1 MASARERPPV
11 AVHRRWHRSELRAA
25 VAIPFVV
32 ALCFIAACWV
42 LGRPLAIWSVGVAL
56 SAAALISID
65 WSTAVWRERQ
75 RQRREADTWLSTST
89 GSGVPSRYAA
99 RAEKLCSAGERRAL
113 AKGLRNHIAA
123 AQSTRLYGSFI
134 VNNRVGIRENV
145 DLLRGLAAKL
155 DDLDQPI
162 TPAGVL
168 LIRHLLADATSP
180 LHSRRRN
187 PDLKTA
193 LSSASSVLEPH

>member
-65 WSTAVWRERQ
+65 WSIAVWRERQ

-89 GSGVPSRYAA
+89 RSGVSSR
-99 RAEKLCSAGERRAL
+99 
-113 AKGLRNHIAA
+113 
-123 AQSTRLYGSFI
+123 
-134 VNNRVGIRENV
+134 
-145 DLLRGLAAKL
+145 
-155 DDLDQPI
+155 
-162 TPAGVL
+162 
-168 LIRHLLADATSP
+168 
-180 LHSRRRN
+180 
-187 PDLKTA
+187 
-193 LSSASSVLEPH
+193 